1 MSCVPVR
8 EVDDRLLEQDLAR
21 SAEQEMGVRELVA
34 DCSGERAIARLP
46 VKKTVQV
53 FSFLTG
59 TPMRARTSQGKAP
72 GEV

>member
-21 SAEQEMGVRELVA
+21 SAEQEMAVRELVA
-34 DCSGERAIARLP
+34 DCSGEGAIARLP
-46 VKKTVQV
+46 VKKTVPV

-59 TPMRARTSQGKAP
+59 TPMRACTSQGKAP

>member
-21 SAEQEMGVRELVA
+21 SAEQEMAVRERVA

-46 VKKTVQV
+46 
-53 FSFLTG
+53 
-59 TPMRARTSQGKAP
+59 
-72 GEV
+72 